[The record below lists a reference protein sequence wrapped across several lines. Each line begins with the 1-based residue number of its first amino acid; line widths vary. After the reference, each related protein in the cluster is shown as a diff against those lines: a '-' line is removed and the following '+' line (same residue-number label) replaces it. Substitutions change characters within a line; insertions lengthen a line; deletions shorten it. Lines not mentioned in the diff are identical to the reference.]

1 MNVVHRL
8 TANWRRLHVRVQ
20 VVRCAR
26 EEISNILHLF
36 APKNLAIT
44 VSRTLREKLS
54 PKLN

>member
-26 EEISNILHLF
+26 EEITNILHLF
-36 APKNLAIT
+36 VPKKFGNYGEQNVT
-44 VSRTLREKLS
+44 
-54 PKLN
+54 